1 MGEGRVYGGLGGKR
15 EQRAEGAEM
24 KNPRQFSGCSMPLKP
39 REVLSAPKKQLFVF
53 YFQASKLISEI
64 KVCFSVEF

>member
-39 REVLSAPKKQLFVF
+39 KEVLSAPKKQLFVF